1 MAKKRISV
9 TFKVDKDIWE
19 VAKYRLPC
27 SRSKYLEDCLRRA
40 IYSDNE
46 IEKLEKEISK
56 EKAELIAKEEK
67 LQKLKEFR
75 ANNSSNE
82 KAIKKA
88 MITVY
93 NIVGSH
99 DSISKAQIIHI
110 AKSNFLEPDILADVI
125 KKEGIKITEYTAEEN
140 VTTVRKSKTIYD

>member
-1 MAKKRISV
+1 MAKNKITV
-9 TFKVDKDIWE
+9 TFTVDKDIWE
-19 VAKYRLPC
+19 VSKYRLPC

-46 IEKLEKEISK
+46 IEKLEKEIAS
-56 EKAELIAKEEK
+56 ERSELIAKEEK

-88 MITVY
+88 MVTVY

-110 AKSNFLEPDILADVI
+110 AKSNFLEPDVLTDVI
-125 KKEGIKITEYTAEEN
+125 KKADIRITEYTADEKE
-140 VTTVRKSKTIYD
+140 TTVKKSKSIY